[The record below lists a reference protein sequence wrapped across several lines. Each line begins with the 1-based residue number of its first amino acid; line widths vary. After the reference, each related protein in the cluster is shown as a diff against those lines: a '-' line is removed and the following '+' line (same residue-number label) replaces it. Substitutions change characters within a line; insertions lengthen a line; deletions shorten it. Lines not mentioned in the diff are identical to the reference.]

1 MSALYDVVH
10 QQIPGVEEYV
20 EDVKNY
26 ARDVF
31 YPICIGDV
39 LVQTYRIEHKL
50 GHGCFS
56 TIWLARDIQEEKDVA
71 LKIII
76 SSGGVG
82 EYEYKMQKEI
92 LRTVQ
97 DTSNLLTCLKT
108 FLLPGRH
115 RNINHRVLVFPMRG
129 PSIHYCLDLGQIS
142 LSVATRMSAARQLLK
157 ALERLH
163 NAGIVH
169 QDLNDGNVMWD
180 IAPLDKFNTEAKY
193 ELLGLPKKIALSS
206 NLWKPGELV
215 KSLKVPKSLLRETVY
230 LGDFGM
236 AAKAGDEVKTK
247 MLWPTIYCAPERF
260 HNRNSSFASD
270 MWSYTCLLTQLYLG
284 LNPWGDCGNS
294 VSLMNTMVKVIG
306 PLPEQWKGHYRAFGI
321 FDNSWY
327 DQNRMPDPTRTLEAK
342 IRHLRPDRAVADLPI
357 CRFCRYDIGA
367 DAISASI

>member
-1 MSALYDVVH
+1 
-10 QQIPGVEEYV
+10 
-20 EDVKNY
+20 
-26 ARDVF
+26 
-31 YPICIGDV
+31 
-39 LVQTYRIEHKL
+39 
-50 GHGCFS
+50 
-56 TIWLARDIQEEKDVA
+56 
-71 LKIII
+71 
-76 SSGGVG
+76 
-82 EYEYKMQKEI
+82 
-92 LRTVQ
+92 
-97 DTSNLLTCLKT
+97 
-108 FLLPGRH
+108 
-115 RNINHRVLVFPMRG
+115 
-129 PSIHYCLDLGQIS
+129 
-142 LSVATRMSAARQLLK
+142 
-157 ALERLH
+157 
-163 NAGIVH
+163 
-169 QDLNDGNVMWD
+169 MWD

-270 MWSYTCLLTQLYLG
+270 MWSYTCLFTQLYLG

-327 DQNRMPDPTRTLEAK
+327 DHNRMPDPTRTLEAK
-342 IRHLRPDRAVADLPI
+342 IRHLRPDVSPTERNHILSIISKGFSYIPEDRLSAKQLLQDASFKAVM
-357 CRFCRYDIGA
+357 DIYCG
-367 DAISASI
+367 